1 MSESAKIYR
10 YPLSIDASGA
20 PYVMVTRHKAS
31 YAANSRVVMEG
42 SGHCA
47 LYMPMGISIADSMSY
62 ETASTGIVGGIMN
75 SPGVNVDSFS
85 AEDLTAAALKGA
97 PTALGTAFAAASS
110 KLGAGLVSS
119 LLGGGLAAGG
129 ISSYVN
135 EKKKIAQVTINPREF
150 MLFKSPNLRSF
161 SLRFRFIPDSSDEA
175 NAVDDIVKWFREGM
189 YPETDGVFAFS
200 FPYAFQIQF
209 MNLQGIPLVP
219 EMFLESAS
227 TTWNP
232 NSMSYLRDV
241 NNRPVELNLSLEF
254 KELMPLTRESIKAGF

>member
-62 ETASTGIVGGIMN
+62 ETAASGMIGGIMAEQGI
-75 SPGVNVDSFS
+75 SFDSFS
-85 AEDLTAAALKGA
+85 AGDVGAIATKHGPAALGV
-97 PTALGTAFAAASS
+97 
-110 KLGAGLVSS
+110 LGAGMGKLMGGSMVASI
-119 LLGGGLAAGG
+119 LGGGVLAEGVSQV
-129 ISSYVN
+129 IN
-135 EKKKIAQVTINPREF
+135 EKKKTIQKTINPREF

-161 SLRFRFIPDSSDEA
+161 SLRFRFIPDSSEEA
-175 NAVDDIVKWFREGM
+175 DAVDGIVKWFREGM
-189 YPETDGVFAFS
+189 YPKTDGVFAFD
-200 FPYAFQIQF
+200 FPFAFQIQF
-209 MNLQGIPLVP
+209 MNLQGIPMVP

-254 KELMPLTRESIKAGF
+254 KELMPLTRESIQAGF